1 MTAAVV
7 ERPTPGLRLTAC
19 PDCADRRRTLV
30 EVGGGVLLAHCL
42 GCGRA
47 LSTPLAT
54 EAVAE
59 ESGSA
64 AAMLRRQGGGR

>member
-7 ERPTPGLRLTAC
+7 ERPTPVLRLTAC

-47 LSTPLAT
+47 LTTPLAT
-54 EAVAE
+54 ESVA
-59 ESGSA
+59 GDRGA
-64 AAMLRRQGGGR
+64 GAPRRQGGGR